1 MSVGKK
7 QMLDGLVSTQW
18 LVLQARLVSENF
30 SGSNTLA
37 YMSGASAAKKKVS
50 ERWRQMST
58 DFAPVFQK
66 KFHDRVIHGLLHLM
80 DDAANPRVQAH
91 AGKASLRP
99 TEALLPSK

>member
-1 MSVGKK
+1 
-7 QMLDGLVSTQW
+7 
-18 LVLQARLVSENF
+18 
-30 SGSNTLA
+30 
-37 YMSGASAAKKKVS
+37 
-50 ERWRQMST
+50 MST

-91 AGKASLRP
+91 AGMASLRP